1 MADGEPTPKGG
12 TLIVYCEPGGP
23 TDQVI
28 LKGVPRASEWTP
40 QHVTQFKRFLE
51 REGCRAEEIDWF
63 DR

>member
-1 MADGEPTPKGG
+1 MADGRPTPKGG
-12 TLIVYCEPGGP
+12 TLIVYCESGE
-23 TDQVI
+23 QVI

-40 QHVTQFKRFLE
+40 QHVTNFKRFLE